1 MYLNTTGSKNDAGL
15 NYANVATSSVFYMG
29 VESGGINTSGD
40 AHIAYCF
47 APVEGYCSIGK
58 YVGNGSASGPM
69 VYTGFR
75 PRWIM
80 VKGLM
85 TSDWMIV
92 DTTRAT
98 YNSISKKLYPNQAY
112 AENGGTGETDTTN
125 LFDHLSN
132 GFKLRS
138 ANTYTNQLSTTYV
151 YLALAEH
158 PFQAN
163 GGLAR

>member
-1 MYLNTTGSKNDAGL
+1 LAFSTGGKATDNTWNLAEPTSTVMSIDPGYLNADTDADVI
-15 NYANVATSSVFYMG
+15 Y
-29 VESGGINTSGD
+29 
-40 AHIAYCF
+40 YCF

-85 TSDWMIV
+85 TSNWMIV

-98 YNSISKKLYPNQAY
+98 YNSISKKLYPNQTHV
-112 AENGGTGETDTTN
+112 ENGDTSETDTTN

-138 ANTYTNQLSTTYV
+138 ANTYTNQSSTTYV